1 MGLTSQRLQ
10 ELITGSLRDF
20 YQRRLQRLEKLRLKQ
35 VLRRKN
41 PYLYKAVGTQ
51 SATEIVEGI
60 LSAYLSSSDEGI
72 FGDAFFEPIA
82 KAVSGGVVSPSDGV
96 DIAIETPKKYL
107 AISVKS
113 GPNPYNS
120 RQKKKQNDDFM
131 TLRSR
136 LLKLKKQFDAMLG
149 HCYGTLKS
157 EPTKNQIY
165 RDRSGQE
172 FWSELTGDQ
181 GFYLKLIRLMEQD
194 IIKKHR
200 EEYRTSWQIAV
211 NKYVREFT
219 TEFCDKDGAID
230 WEKLLEFNSG
240 SKPTTTMQKKKSK

>member
-1 MGLTSQRLQ
+1 MALTAKELQ
-10 ELITGSLRDF
+10 DLISESLKDF
-20 YQRRLQRLEKLRLKQ
+20 YKRRLQRLGKLKLKQ

-41 PYLYKAVGTQ
+41 PYLFKAIGTQ
-51 SATEIVEGI
+51 SATEIVAGI

-96 DIAIETPKKYL
+96 DIAIETSKKYI

-120 RQKKKQNDDFM
+120 RQKRKQNDDFM
-131 TLRSR
+131 SLRSR
-136 LLKLKKQFDAMLG
+136 LLKLKKQFDALLG

-157 EPTKNQIY
+157 EPAKNQIY

-172 FWSELTGDQ
+172 FWAELTGDPD
-181 GFYLKLIRLMEQD
+181 FYLKLIRLMEQEV
-194 IIKKHR
+194 IKKHR
-200 EEYRTSWQIAV
+200 EEYRTAWQIAI

-219 TEFCDKDGAID
+219 NDFCDKDGAID
-230 WEKLLEFNSG
+230 WERLVKFNSAATPPK
-240 SKPTTTMQKKKSK
+240 SKKKKGK